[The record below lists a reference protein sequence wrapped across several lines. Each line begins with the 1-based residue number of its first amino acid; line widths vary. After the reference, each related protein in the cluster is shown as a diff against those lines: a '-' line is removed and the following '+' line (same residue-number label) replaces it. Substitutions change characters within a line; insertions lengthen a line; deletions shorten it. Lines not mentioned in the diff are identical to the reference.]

1 MGYFK
6 GVLLGG
12 LTILLIVGL
21 PDLGKGEEMTFAV
34 VYNNIAHNRNFK
46 TSWGN
51 ACLIEGDEETIL
63 FDTGGDGSIL
73 LSNLKELKIDPSN
86 IDVVVLSHIHGDHIG
101 GLWEFLKQNSKVRV
115 YFPHSFPQSFQDR
128 VRSYGAEAISVSK
141 STEVSKSVY
150 PVTEQSSYGV
160 YSTGEMGTSIKEQS
174 LIVKTEKGLAIL
186 TGCAHPGIVKIVE
199 ESQKLLNE
207 RTFLILGG
215 FHLMGYSKK
224 EIQGIIEKL
233 RQLGVE
239 KIAPNHCTGERATEM
254 FRKEWGKDFIDAGC
268 GAIIKID

>member
-6 GVLLGG
+6 GALLGC
-12 LTILLIVGL
+12 LAILIIVGL
-21 PDLGKGEEMTFAV
+21 PNLGRGEEMTLTV
-34 VYNNIAHNRNFK
+34 VYNNIAHNRNLK

-51 ACLIEGDEETIL
+51 ACLIEGEEETIL

-73 LSNLKELKIDPSN
+73 LSNLKELGIDSSD

-101 GLWEFLKQNSKVRV
+101 GLWEFLKKNSKIRV
-115 YFPHSFPQSFQDR
+115 YFPHSFPQSFKDR

-141 STEVSKSVY
+141 STEICK
-150 PVTEQSSYGV
+150 GI

-174 LIVKTEKGLAIL
+174 LIVRTGKGLVIL
-186 TGCAHPGIVKIVE
+186 TGCAHPGIVNIVE

-207 RTFLILGG
+207 RTFLVLGG

-254 FRKEWGKDFIDAGC
+254 FKKEWGKDFIDAGC
-268 GAIIKID
+268 GAIIKVN

>member
-12 LTILLIVGL
+12 LAILLLVGL
-21 PDLGKGEEMTFAV
+21 PHLGRGKEMTFAV

-51 ACLIEGDEETIL
+51 ACLIKRAEETIL

-73 LSNLKELKIDPSN
+73 LSNLEELKIEPSE
-86 IDVVVLSHIHGDHIG
+86 IDVVVLSHIHGDHTG

-268 GAIIKID
+268 GAIIKVD

>member
-12 LTILLIVGL
+12 LAILLIVGL
-21 PDLGKGEEMTFAV
+21 PDLGRGEEMTFAV
-34 VYNNIAHNRNFK
+34 VYNNLPYNRNLK

-51 ACLIEGDEETIL
+51 ACLIEGAEETIL

-73 LSNLKELKIDPSN
+73 LSNLEELKIEPSD

-101 GLWEFLKQNSKVRV
+101 GLWEFLEENSKIRV

-141 STEVSKSVY
+141 STEVCK
-150 PVTEQSSYGV
+150 GV
-160 YSTGEMGTSIKEQS
+160 YSTGEMGTFIKEQS

-215 FHLMGYSKK
+215 FHLMGCSRK

-233 RQLGVE
+233 RQMGVE
-239 KIAPNHCTGERATEM
+239 KIAPNHCSGEKAIKM

-268 GAIIKID
+268 GAIIKVD